1 MIDTDDV
8 FVLLISHIGL
18 VELGD
23 VDNHA
28 YLINS
33 EICQGIRATIQELES
48 NISSALPFFYALSG
62 CDTVS
67 SFYGKGKSKAYDVCL
82 KGNLKDD
89 LAEVFI

>member
-8 FVLLISHIGL
+8 FVLLISHIGP

-33 EICQGIRATIQELES
+33 EIC
-48 NISSALPFFYALSG
+48 
-62 CDTVS
+62 
-67 SFYGKGKSKAYDVCL
+67 
-82 KGNLKDD
+82 
-89 LAEVFI
+89 